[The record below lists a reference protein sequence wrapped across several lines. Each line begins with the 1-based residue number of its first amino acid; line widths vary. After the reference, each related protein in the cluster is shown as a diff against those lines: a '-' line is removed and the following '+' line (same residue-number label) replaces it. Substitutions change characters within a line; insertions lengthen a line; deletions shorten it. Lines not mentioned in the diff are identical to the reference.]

1 MRRPNEL
8 VREAVAT
15 VVAYGFVPTVR
26 DGGKHFKVSWV
37 ANGRRRVLVI
47 SHSPSNQKARIRS
60 RAVLRRLLN
69 GGAS

>member
-1 MRRPNEL
+1 MRRPGI

-15 VVAYGFVPTVR
+15 VVARGFTPTVR
-26 DGGKHFKVSWV
+26 NGGKHFKVSWI
-37 ANGRRRVLVI
+37 ANGRRSVLVI
-47 SHSPSNQKARIRS
+47 SQSPSNRKARVQS